1 MKSKDKENVGRHN
14 AMRWDGKNLLQ
25 KFGVCGRML
34 SCKFD
39 SIAFVALRVRVKP
52 QISTERAAIW
62 RMRRPWRISSRDFF
76 QGFCGPH
83 SESGWGMRPFF
94 SRPQFERA

>member
-1 MKSKDKENVGRHN
+1 MKSKDKENGGRRN
-14 AMRWDGKNLLQ
+14 AMRWDGKILLQ
-25 KFGVCGRML
+25 KFGVCGSML

-62 RMRRPWRISSRDFF
+62 RMRRPWRISSCDFF